1 MTIRVDGYF
10 WVFFVIDEL
19 KVDKIIIFLNKDYIL
34 IIDLL
39 VVV

>member
-1 MTIRVDGYF
+1 MIICVDGYF